1 MVDQEQ
7 HTADSEPSNE
17 QIAPADAPEA
27 VVEAPQ
33 NGYVAP
39 ESIDAVA
46 EPTVDAGSP
55 LAGSAEEA
63 GPAEGESV
71 DAQSAPEGVASE
83 SGAEAVALDSG
94 ASNDFAPEYDLPE
107 AVAGETDDHE
117 DFLGEL
123 ARAMH
128 TAAESQYERMNAE
141 LERRRAEQVEAIA
154 ARASS
159 EAENLRAGTEAD
171 IGSID
176 TWAKSE
182 AEKIKRERQRR
193 IDARR
198 ELLATHLDH
207 QETIKA
213 REVFAIEVAI
223 DEHKSAIESFF
234 ERMERESDPAAIAR
248 VASTLPAFP
257 ALADIA
263 AEARRDAAAEL
274 AILGDDMELEP
285 MASTDEGPE
294 PDSSVS
300 ESRLLAFVSPPG
312 SSDSNGDVAEPGDA
326 TVASPAPEP
335 GAQGEAPPQWPS
347 DPHPFR
353 VVPGARGGPAL
364 EPPMRIGATLLRSIP
379 SIRPMA
385 GPPDA
390 GTGEDSAKN

>member
-1 MVDQEQ
+1 MVDQESP
-7 HTADSEPSNE
+7 TADSEPTNE

-27 VVEAPQ
+27 VAEAPQ

-39 ESIDAVA
+39 ESVDAVA
-46 EPTVDAGSP
+46 ELAADEESP
-55 LAGSAEEA
+55 LAGSAEQA
-63 GPAEGESV
+63 DPAEGDS
-71 DAQSAPEGVASE
+71 
-83 SGAEAVALDSG
+83 AEAQA
-94 ASNDFAPEYDLPE
+94 APEYVAPDADAADTVGAADFAADYGLPE
-107 AVAGETDDHE
+107 AAAGETDDHD

-141 LERRRAEQVEAIA
+141 LERRRVDQVEAIA
-154 ARASS
+154 ARTSS
-159 EAENLRAGTEAD
+159 EAEDLKAGTEAD
-171 IGSID
+171 IGAID

-257 ALADIA
+257 ALAEVA

-274 AILGDDMELEP
+274 AILGDETEP
-285 MASTDEGPE
+285 EPLPSSDEGLE
-294 PDSSVS
+294 ADSSVS
-300 ESRLLAFVSPPG
+300 ESRLLAFVSPP
-312 SSDSNGDVAEPGDA
+312 SPSDNNGDAAGQGEA
-326 TVASPAPEP
+326 AVASPDAEP

-385 GPPDA
+385 GQHDA
-390 GTGEDSAKN
+390 GPGEDNAKN